1 MWTSDI
7 SQACQVGYHIFDK
20 FKAVFISGEDARFR
34 LGFIFG
40 LHLSVPFLLIKIL
53 LRKQH

>member
-34 LGFIFG
+34 LRFIFG